1 MRESLLPPRLQCCSP
16 LQTNMEMQPA
26 EREIHSYIIG
36 FDLTNMQL
44 LFAFTDSPVHDFKL
58 R

>member
-1 MRESLLPPRLQCCSP
+1 MKVYSPPPRAAALLTTTDKQGDA
-16 LQTNMEMQPA
+16 PA

-44 LFAFTDSPVHDFKL
+44 LFAFGVHDF
-58 R
+58 